1 MRYRNSNE
9 KPEWMNPGEVYR
21 VTIDMWATSNVFL
34 PGHKLRL
41 EISSSDFPRFDR
53 NLNTGEEQAHGT
65 RMVKAAN
72 VIFHDKDRP
81 SALIL
86 PVIPAA
92 KP

>member
-1 MRYRNSNE
+1 
-9 KPEWMNPGEVYR
+9 
-21 VTIDMWATSNVFL
+21 
-34 PGHKLRL
+34 
-41 EISSSDFPRFDR
+41 
-53 NLNTGEEQAHGT
+53 
-65 RMVKAAN
+65 VKAAN

>member
-1 MRYRNSNE
+1 
-9 KPEWMNPGEVYR
+9 
-21 VTIDMWATSNVFL
+21 
-34 PGHKLRL
+34 L

-53 NLNTGEEQAHGT
+53 NLNTGEEQARGT

-72 VIFHDKDRP
+72 VIFHDKDHP
-81 SALIL
+81 SALVL